1 MGRKLT
7 EFQLARRAATKRNNR
22 LRKSMPLFADLLVEG
37 GALADWLTSPEEQG
51 QRIRR
56 QHEEF
61 QKIWARWEKG
71 DEEFKARGDA
81 RRAIVAQHLDAEA
94 LAGLDQHYIK
104 ILGQYGPEY
113 WADYWWGMLV
123 QYVPQI
129 AHKRCP
135 NMNLHSEFS
144 RWHESCP
151 TCSKPLVPVPV
162 SNKPDHCGTKQLLLQ
177 ETIIV

>member
-1 MGRKLT
+1 MAKLSDA
-7 EFQLARRAATKRNNR
+7 QLAKRAATKRNNR
-22 LRKSMPLFADLLVEG
+22 LRKSMPLFADLLIEG
-37 GALADWLTSPEEQG
+37 GAMANWLTSPEEQG
-51 QRIRR
+51 KRIRR

-61 QKIWARWEKG
+61 KKIWAKWEE
-71 DEEFKARGDA
+71 DEKDFRLRGNE
-81 RRAIVAQHLDAEA
+81 RRAIIAIHVDAET

-113 WADYWWGMLV
+113 WADYWGRMLV

-151 TCSKPLVPVPV
+151 TCSKPLVPVPII
-162 SNKPDHCGTKQLLLQ
+162 NKPGHCSAKQLLLQ
-177 ETIIV
+177 KATIV

>member
-1 MGRKLT
+1 MAKLSDA
-7 EFQLARRAATKRNNR
+7 QLAKRAATKRNNR
-22 LRKSMPLFADLLVEG
+22 LRKSMPLFADLLIEG
-37 GALADWLTSPEEQG
+37 GAMANWLTSPEEQG
-51 QRIRR
+51 ERIRR

-61 QKIWARWEKG
+61 KKIWAKWEEDEKEFRLRG
-71 DEEFKARGDA
+71 DE
-81 RRAIVAQHLDAEA
+81 RRVIIALHVDAET
-94 LAGLDQHYIK
+94 LAGLDQHYRK

-162 SNKPDHCGTKQLLLQ
+162 SNKPDHCGAKQLLLQ
-177 ETIIV
+177 ETIVV